1 MIASIAFVVPW
12 AALSQAVVQ
21 RCGIRQDSFVGGEIR
36 QKSGRAGR
44 QDKSR
49 DVRLGRSGRWRFDF
63 NTFDMHLAMCA
74 GGSRCAATPDSL
86 ILLAQAHLAGD
97 P

>member
-1 MIASIAFVVPW
+1 MTARMAFVMPL

-21 RCGIRQDSFVGGEIR
+21 RCGIRQGSLVRLELR
-36 QKSGRAGR
+36 QKSGRSGR

-63 NTFDMHLAMCA
+63 NNFDMHLAMCA